1 MREPHSP
8 QSPVGPGSDRKGA
21 SAGPAKDSRAEP
33 TPASG
38 HVSRSDRLTWAE
50 IRRLALRHRKSLWLA
65 NGVAVLATLCTVPVP
80 LLLPLLVDEV
90 LLGHGNAALQWM
102 NHLLPAGWQKPVGY
116 IALML
121 AFTLSLRLCSL
132 VFNVIQARQF
142 ARLSK
147 DIVYRVRLRL
157 IERLKRISLSEYES
171 LGSGTVTTH
180 LVTDLDTLDKFI
192 GETLSK
198 FLVAILTLAGTAT
211 ILMWMHW
218 QLALLILL
226 FNPLVI
232 YATVQLGKRVKSL
245 KKLENDS
252 TSRFT
257 QALTETLD
265 AIQEIRGG
273 NRQGFFLGR
282 LGLRAREVRDYAIA
296 SQWKSDASGR
306 ASGLLFQ
313 FGIDIFRAA
322 AMLTVLFSD
331 LSIGQM
337 LAVFSYLWFMI
348 TPVEQLLN
356 LQYAY
361 YAAGGAM
368 TRINELLA
376 RADEP
381 QYAGGVDPFQQR
393 QTVGIDVRG
402 LCFGYGEE
410 LVLDQLDLSI
420 LAGEK
425 VAIVGASGGGK
436 STLVQLLLGLYTPSA
451 GTIRFGGATMQEI
464 GLDTLREHVAVVLQH
479 PSLFNDSIRANL
491 TMGRERTDDA
501 CWNALQIA
509 QLDATVRALPH
520 GLDSIVGRSG
530 VRLSGGQRQRLAIA
544 RMILANPQVVILDE
558 ATSALDAATEY
569 NLHQAMTHFLQGR
582 TTLIIAHRLSAVKQ
596 ADRVVVFDGGHVA
609 EDGDHQ
615 QLIAD
620 GGLYAKLYGHLQ
632 QV

>member
-1 MREPHSP
+1 MRDDPGDSQPALEP
-8 QSPVGPGSDRKGA
+8 QGTRN
-21 SAGPAKDSRAEP
+21 
-33 TPASG
+33 
-38 HVSRSDRLTWAE
+38 DRLSWAE
-50 IRRLALRHRKSLWLA
+50 IRQLALRHRKALWIA
-65 NGVAVLATLCTVPVP
+65 NGVAVLATLCSVPIP

-90 LLGHGNAALQWM
+90 LLGSGDAALRVM
-102 NHLLPAGWQKPVGY
+102 DHFLPESLQKAVGY
-116 IALML
+116 IGLML
-121 AFTLSLRLCSL
+121 VLTLILRMGALL
-132 VFNVIQARQF
+132 FNVLQARLF
-142 ARLSK
+142 ARLAK
-147 DIVYRVRLRL
+147 DIVYRIRLRL
-157 IERLKRISLSEYES
+157 IERLKRISLREYES
-171 LGSGTVTTH
+171 LGSGMVTTH
-180 LVTDLDTLDKFI
+180 LVTDLDTLDKFV
-192 GETLSK
+192 GETLSR
-198 FLVAILTLAGTAT
+198 FLVATLTLAGTAG
-211 ILMWMHW
+211 ILVWMHW
-218 QLALLILL
+218 KLALLIML

-232 YATVQLGKRVKSL
+232 FATVRLGKRVKQL

-257 QALTETLD
+257 QALSETLD
-265 AIQEIRGG
+265 AIQEVRAG
-273 NRQGFFLGR
+273 NRQSFFLGR
-282 LGLRAREVRDYAIA
+282 LGLRAREVRDYAVN

-348 TPVEQLLN
+348 APVEQLLN

-361 YAAGGAM
+361 YAAGGAL

-376 RADEP
+376 REDEP
-381 QYAGGVDPFQQR
+381 QYPGVVDPFKGR
-393 QTVGIDVRG
+393 DTVGIEVRG
-402 LCFGYGEE
+402 LSFGYGEE
-410 LVLDQLDLSI
+410 RVLDQLNLSI
-420 LAGEK
+420 APGEK

-436 STLVQLLLGLYTPSA
+436 STLVQLLLGLYSA
-451 GTIRFGGATMQEI
+451 QSGTIRFGGSSLQEI
-464 GLDTLREHVAVVLQH
+464 GLERVREHVAVVLQH
-479 PSLFNDSIRANL
+479 PALFNDTVRANL
-491 TMGRERTDDA
+491 TMGRDCSDEA
-501 CWNALQIA
+501 CWAALEVA
-509 QLDATVRALPH
+509 QLESTIRQLPE
-520 GLDSIVGRSG
+520 GLDSVVGRSG

-544 RMILANPQVVILDE
+544 RMVLSEPKVVILDE

-569 NLHQAMTHFLQGR
+569 NLHQALARFLRTR

-596 ADRVVVFDGGHVA
+596 ADRVLVFDGGRIA

>member
-1 MREPHSP
+1 MLDL
-8 QSPVGPGSDRKGA
+8 PGSPDPVPGKP
-21 SAGPAKDSRAEP
+21 PAVP
-33 TPASG
+33 
-38 HVSRSDRLTWAE
+38 DRLSWAE
-50 IRRLALRHRKSLWLA
+50 IRRLALHHKKALWSA
-65 NGVAVLATLCTVPVP
+65 NLVAVFAALCSVPIP

-90 LLGHGNAALQWM
+90 LLGHGDAALKWM
-102 NHLLPAGWQKPVGY
+102 NHLLPSGWQVAAGY
-116 IALML
+116 IGLML
-121 AFTLSLRLCSL
+121 CATLTLRLAAL
-132 VFNVIQARQF
+132 AFNVVQAKLF
-142 ARLSK
+142 AGLAK
-147 DIVYRVRLRL
+147 DIVYRLRIRL
-157 IERLKRISLSEYES
+157 IERLKRISLQEYES

-180 LVTDLDTLDKFI
+180 LVTDLDTLDKFV
-192 GETLSK
+192 GETLSR
-198 FLVAILTLAGTAT
+198 FLVAVLTLTGTAA
-211 ILMWMHW
+211 ILIWMHW

-232 YATVQLGKRVKSL
+232 YFTVQLGKRVKHL

-252 TSRFT
+252 TARFT

-265 AIQEIRGG
+265 AIQEIRAG
-273 NRQGFFLGR
+273 NRQGYFLGR
-282 LGLRAREVRDYAIA
+282 LGLRAREVRDYAVA

-348 TPVEQLLN
+348 GPVEQLLN

-361 YAAGGAM
+361 YAAGGALS
-368 TRINELLA
+368 RLNELLA

-381 QYAGGVDPFQQR
+381 QYPAASDPFAGR
-393 QTVGIDVRG
+393 ETVGIEVRD
-402 LCFGYGEE
+402 LRFAYAEE
-410 LVLDQLDLSI
+410 PVLDQLNLSI
-420 LAGEK
+420 APGEK

-436 STLVQLLLGLYTPSA
+436 STLVQLLLGLYSAQA
-451 GTIRFGGATMQEI
+451 GTIRFGGASLQEI
-464 GLDTLREHVAVVLQH
+464 GLETLREHVAVVLQH
-479 PSLFNDSIRANL
+479 PSLFNDSVRANL
-491 TMGRERTDDA
+491 TMGRDCSDDA
-501 CWNALQIA
+501 CWHALRIA
-509 QLDATVRALPH
+509 QLDATIAALPQ
-520 GLDSIVGRSG
+520 GLDSVVGRSG

-544 RMILANPQVVILDE
+544 RMVLAEPKVVILDE

-569 NLHQAMTHFLQGR
+569 NLHQALARFLSGR

-596 ADRVVVFDGGHVA
+596 ADRVLVFDGGHVA

-615 QLIAD
+615 QLIAE

-632 QV
+632 QT

>member
-1 MREPHSP
+1 VH
-8 QSPVGPGSDRKGA
+8 DLHNDA
-21 SAGPAKDSRAEP
+21 
-33 TPASG
+33 PASRP
-38 HVSRSDRLTWAE
+38 VDRLSWAE
-50 IRRLALRHRKSLWLA
+50 IRRLALHHKKALWVA
-65 NGVAVLATLCTVPVP
+65 NGVALLATLCSVPIP

-90 LLGHGNAALQWM
+90 LLGHGDSALKVM
-102 NHLLPAGWQKPVGY
+102 NHVLPQPWQKAAGY
-116 IALML
+116 IGLML
-121 AFTLSLRLCSL
+121 AVTLLLRCSAL
-132 VFNVIQARQF
+132 LFNVVQARLF
-142 ARLSK
+142 AALAK
-147 DIVYRVRLRL
+147 DIVYRIRIRL
-157 IERLKRISLSEYES
+157 IERLKRISLGEYES

-180 LVTDLDTLDKFI
+180 LVTDLDTLDKFV
-192 GETLSK
+192 GETLSR
-198 FLVAILTLAGTAT
+198 FLVAMLTLVGTAS
-211 ILMWMHW
+211 ILIWMHW
-218 QLALLILL
+218 KLALLIML

-232 YATVQLGKRVKSL
+232 YATVLLGKRVKHL

-265 AIQEIRGG
+265 AIQEVRAG

-282 LGLRAREVRDYAIA
+282 LGQRAREVRDYAVN
-296 SQWKSDASGR
+296 SQWKTDASNR

-348 TPVEQLLN
+348 GPVEQLLN

-361 YAAGGAM
+361 YAAGGALS
-368 TRINELLA
+368 RINELLA

-381 QYAGGVDPFQQR
+381 EYPGGVDPFNGR
-393 QTVGIDVRG
+393 QTVGIEVQG
-402 LCFGYGEE
+402 LSFGYGDE
-410 LVLDQLDLSI
+410 LVLNQMNLSI
-420 LAGEK
+420 APGEK

-436 STLVQLLLGLYTPSA
+436 STLVQLLLGLYTPLA
-451 GTIRFGGATMQEI
+451 GTIRFGGSTQQEI
-464 GLDTLREHVAVVLQH
+464 GLETVRENVAVVLQH
-479 PSLFNDSIRANL
+479 PALFNDTVRANL
-491 TMGRERTDDA
+491 TMGRERSDEA
-501 CWNALQIA
+501 CWQALEIA
-509 QLDATVRALPH
+509 QLHATIRELPK
-520 GLDSIVGRSG
+520 GLDSVVGRSG

-544 RMILANPQVVILDE
+544 RMVLAEPKVVILDE

-569 NLHQAMTHFLQGR
+569 NLHQALARFLSQR

-596 ADRVVVFDGGHVA
+596 ADRVLVFDGGQIA

-615 QLIAD
+615 QLIAE

-632 QV
+632 QL

>member
-1 MREPHSP
+1 MHDLPDD
-8 QSPVGPGSDRKGA
+8 VA
-21 SAGPAKDSRAEP
+21 PAKR
-33 TPASG
+33 
-38 HVSRSDRLTWAE
+38 VDRLSWAE
-50 IRRLALRHRKSLWLA
+50 IRRLALHHKKSLWIA
-65 NGVAVLATLCTVPVP
+65 NGVAVLATLCSVPIP

-90 LLGHGNAALQWM
+90 LLGHGDAALKIM
-102 NHLLPAGWQKPVGY
+102 NLALPDGWQKAAGY
-116 IALML
+116 IGLMLLVTLTLRCAALM
-121 AFTLSLRLCSL
+121 
-132 VFNVIQARQF
+132 FNVVQAKLF
-142 ARLSK
+142 AGLAK
-147 DIVYRVRLRL
+147 DIVYRIRIRL
-157 IERLKRISLSEYES
+157 IERLKRISLGEYES
-171 LGSGTVTTH
+171 LGSGSVTTH
-180 LVTDLDTLDKFI
+180 LVTDLDTLDKFV
-192 GETLSK
+192 GETLSR
-198 FLVAILTLAGTAT
+198 FLVAMLTLVGTAS

-218 QLALLILL
+218 KLALLILL

-232 YATVQLGKRVKSL
+232 YATVQLGKRVKHL

-265 AIQEIRGG
+265 AIQEVRAG

-282 LGLRAREVRDYAIA
+282 LGQRARDVRDYAVN
-296 SQWKSDASGR
+296 SQWKTDASNR

-348 TPVEQLLN
+348 GPVEQLLN

-361 YAAGGAM
+361 YAADGALS
-368 TRINELLA
+368 RINELLS
-376 RADEP
+376 RDDEP
-381 QYAGGVDPFQQR
+381 EYSGGVDPFSGR
-393 QTVGIDVRG
+393 ETVGLEVRG
-402 LCFGYGEE
+402 LSFGYGDE
-410 LVLDQLDLSI
+410 LVLNQMNLSI
-420 LAGEK
+420 APGEK

-436 STLVQLLLGLYTPSA
+436 STLVQLLLGLYTPLA
-451 GTIRFGGATMQEI
+451 GTIRFGGSTQQEI
-464 GLDTLREHVAVVLQH
+464 GLETVRENVAVVLQH
-479 PSLFNDSIRANL
+479 PALFNDTIRANL
-491 TMGRERTDDA
+491 TMGRERSDEA
-501 CWNALQIA
+501 CWQALEIA
-509 QLDATVRALPH
+509 QLHATVRDLPN

-544 RMILANPQVVILDE
+544 RMILAEPKVVILDE

-569 NLHQAMTHFLQGR
+569 NLHQALARFLSNR

-596 ADRVVVFDGGHVA
+596 ADRVLVFDGGQIA

-632 QV
+632 QL

>member
-1 MREPHSP
+1 M
-8 QSPVGPGSDRKGA
+8 PVPDVENPDRRSTA
-21 SAGPAKDSRAEP
+21 PSVDEHPA
-33 TPASG
+33 
-38 HVSRSDRLTWAE
+38 VDRLNWAQ
-50 IRRLALRHRKSLWLA
+50 IRRLALQHRKSLWVA
-65 NGVAVLATLCTVPVP
+65 NGVAVLAVLCSVPIP

-90 LLGHGNAALQWM
+90 LLGKGNSALTFM
-102 NHLLPAGWQKPVGY
+102 NQFLPDSLHKPVGY
-116 IALML
+116 IGLML
-121 AFTLSLRLCSL
+121 VATLCLRLGAL
-132 VFNVIQARQF
+132 VFNVIQSWLF
-142 ARLSK
+142 AGLAK
-147 DIVYRVRLRL
+147 NIVYRIRTRL

-171 LGSGTVTTH
+171 LGSGTVTAH
-180 LVTDLDTLDKFI
+180 LVTDLDTVDKFV

-198 FLVAILTLAGTAT
+198 FLVAMLTLTGTAA

-226 FNPLVI
+226 FNPLVVF
-232 YATVQLGKRVKSL
+232 ATVKLGKRVKHL

-265 AIQEIRGG
+265 AIQEIRAS
-273 NRQGFFLGR
+273 NRQGYFLGL
-282 LGLRAREVRDYAIA
+282 LGLRAREVRDYAVS

-331 LSIGQM
+331 LSIGHM

-348 TPVEQLLN
+348 GPVEQLLN

-361 YAAGGAM
+361 YAAGGAL

-381 QYAGGVDPFQQR
+381 QYPGQTNPFEGR
-393 QTVGIDVRG
+393 QTVSIDVRG
-402 LCFGYGEE
+402 LSFGYNDE

-420 LAGEK
+420 NPGEK

-436 STLVQLLLGLYTPSA
+436 STLVQLLLGLYTPQS
-451 GTIRFGGATMQEI
+451 GVIRFGGSRMQEI
-464 GLDTLREHVAVVLQH
+464 GLDTVRENVAVVLQH
-479 PSLFNDSIRANL
+479 PALFNDTVRANL
-491 TMGRERTDDA
+491 LMGREQDDSA
-501 CWNALQIA
+501 CWQALEIA
-509 QLDATVRALPH
+509 QMDATIRALPL
-520 GLDSIVGRSG
+520 GLDSVVGRSG

-544 RMILANPQVVILDE
+544 RMVLADPKVVILDE

-569 NLHQAMTHFLQGR
+569 NLHQALNRFLSGR

-596 ADRVVVFDGGHVA
+596 ADRVLVFDGGRIA

-620 GGLYAKLYGHLQ
+620 GGLYARLYGHLQ

>member
-1 MREPHSP
+1 MP
-8 QSPVGPGSDRKGA
+8 DRA
-21 SAGPAKDSRAEP
+21 AD
-33 TPASG
+33 TPA
-38 HVSRSDRLTWAE
+38 VERVDRLSWAE
-50 IRRLALRHRKSLWLA
+50 VRRLALHHKKSLWIA
-65 NGVAVLATLCTVPVP
+65 NGVAVLATLCSVPIP

-90 LLGHGNAALQWM
+90 LLGHGDAALKVM
-102 NHLLPAGWQKPVGY
+102 NQVLPSMWQQAAGY
-116 IALML
+116 IGLML
-121 AFTLSLRLCSL
+121 LVTLTLRCSALCFGVL
-132 VFNVIQARQF
+132 QARLF
-142 ARLSK
+142 ARLAK
-147 DIVYRVRLRL
+147 DIVYRIRVRL
-157 IERLKRISLSEYES
+157 IERLKRISLGEYES

-180 LVTDLDTLDKFI
+180 LVTDLDTLDKFV
-192 GETLSK
+192 GETLSR
-198 FLVAILTLAGTAT
+198 FLVAMLTLVGTAS

-218 QLALLILL
+218 KLALLILL

-232 YATVQLGKRVKSL
+232 YATVQLGKRVKHL

-257 QALTETLD
+257 QALSETLD
-265 AIQEIRGG
+265 AIQEVRAG

-282 LGLRAREVRDYAIA
+282 LGQRAQEVRDYAVN
-296 SQWKSDASGR
+296 SQWKTDASNR

-348 TPVEQLLN
+348 GPVEQLLN

-361 YAAGGAM
+361 YAAGGALA
-368 TRINELLA
+368 RINELLA

-381 QYAGGVDPFQQR
+381 QYPGGVDPFKGR
-393 QTVGIDVRG
+393 ETVGIEVQG
-402 LCFGYGEE
+402 LSFGYGDE
-410 LVLDQLDLSI
+410 LVVDQMNLSI
-420 LAGEK
+420 APGEK

-436 STLVQLLLGLYTPSA
+436 STLVQLLLGLYTPVA
-451 GTIRFGGATMQEI
+451 GTIRFGGSTQQEI
-464 GLDTLREHVAVVLQH
+464 GLETVRENVAVVLQH
-479 PSLFNDSIRANL
+479 PALFNDTVRANL
-491 TMGRERTDDA
+491 TMGRSRSDEA
-501 CWNALQIA
+501 CWQALEIA
-509 QLDATVRALPH
+509 QLEATIRALPD

-544 RMILANPQVVILDE
+544 RMILAEPKVVILDE

-569 NLHQAMTHFLQGR
+569 NLHQAMAKFLHGR

-596 ADRVVVFDGGHVA
+596 ADRVLVFDGGQVA

-620 GGLYAKLYGHLQ
+620 GGLYARLYGHLQ
-632 QV
+632 QH

>member
-1 MREPHSP
+1 MP
-8 QSPVGPGSDRKGA
+8 
-21 SAGPAKDSRAEP
+21 
-33 TPASG
+33 
-38 HVSRSDRLTWAE
+38 DRLTWGE
-50 IRRLALRHRKSLWLA
+50 IRRLALRHKKALWIA
-65 NGVAVLATLCTVPVP
+65 NGVAVLATLCSVPIP

-90 LLGHGNAALQWM
+90 LLGNGDAALKVM
-102 NHLLPAGWQKPVGY
+102 NHWLPTAWHSAAGY
-116 IALML
+116 IGLML
-121 AFTLSLRLCSL
+121 VVTLLLRCGALL
-132 VFNVIQARQF
+132 FNVLQARLF
-142 ARLSK
+142 SRLAK
-147 DIVYRVRLRL
+147 DIVFRIRLRL

-180 LVTDLDTLDKFI
+180 LVTDLDTLDKFV
-192 GETLSK
+192 GETLSR
-198 FLVAILTLAGTAT
+198 FLVAVLTLVGTSA
-211 ILMWMHW
+211 ILLWMHW

-232 YATVQLGKRVKSL
+232 YATVQLGKRVKHL

-252 TSRFT
+252 TARFT

-265 AIQEIRGG
+265 SIQEVRAG

-282 LGLRAREVRDYAIA
+282 LGLRAREVRDFAVA
-296 SQWKSDASGR
+296 SQWKSDASNR

-348 TPVEQLLN
+348 GPVEQLLN

-361 YAAGGAM
+361 YAADGAV
-368 TRINELLA
+368 TRINQLLA
-376 RADEP
+376 RSDEP
-381 QYAGGVDPFQQR
+381 QYPGGANPFTGR
-393 QTVGIDVRG
+393 QTVGIEVRD
-402 LCFGYGEE
+402 LSFSYGDEK
-410 LVLDQLDLSI
+410 VLDHLNLTI
-420 LAGEK
+420 APGEK
-425 VAIVGASGGGK
+425 VAIVGTSGGGK
-436 STLVQLLLGLYTPSA
+436 STLVQLLLGLYTPQSGSIHFA
-451 GTIRFGGATMQEI
+451 GASQPEI
-464 GLDTLREHVAVVLQH
+464 GLQTIREHVAVVLQH
-479 PSLFNDSIRANL
+479 PALFNDTVRANL

-501 CWNALQIA
+501 CWQALQIA
-509 QLDATVRALPH
+509 QLDGTIAALPQ

-544 RMILANPQVVILDE
+544 RMVLAEPKVVILDE

-569 NLHQAMTHFLQGR
+569 NLHHALGKFLSGR

-596 ADRVVVFDGGHVA
+596 ADRVLVFDGGRIA

-615 QLIAD
+615 QLIAE
-620 GGLYAKLYGHLQ
+620 GGLYARLYGHLQ
-632 QV
+632 QT

>member
-1 MREPHSP
+1 MLEPSDDNA
-8 QSPVGPGSDRKGA
+8 GKPGGSGA
-21 SAGPAKDSRAEP
+21 
-33 TPASG
+33 
-38 HVSRSDRLTWAE
+38 VFDRLSWAE
-50 IRRLALRHRKSLWLA
+50 IRRLASRHKKALWIA
-65 NGVAVLATLCTVPVP
+65 NGVAVLATLCTVPIP

-90 LLGHGNAALQWM
+90 LLGHGDTALKFM
-102 NHLLPAGWQKPVGY
+102 NHLLPDALEKPVGY
-116 IALML
+116 IGLML
-121 AFTLSLRLCSL
+121 LLTFTLRLGAL
-132 VFNVIQARQF
+132 VFNVIQAKLF

-147 DIVYRVRLRL
+147 DVVYRVRIRL
-157 IERLKRISLSEYES
+157 IERLKRISLGEYES
-171 LGSGTVTTH
+171 LGGGTVTTH

-192 GETLSK
+192 GDTLSR
-198 FLVAILTLAGTAT
+198 FLVAMLTLTGTAS

-218 QLALLILL
+218 KLALLILL

-232 YATVQLGKRVKSL
+232 YATVQLGKRVKHL
-245 KKLENDS
+245 KKQENDS

-265 AIQEIRGG
+265 SIQEVRAG
-273 NRQGFFLGR
+273 NRQGYFLGR
-282 LGLRAREVRDYAIA
+282 LGVRAREVRDYAIS
-296 SQWKSDASGR
+296 SQWKSDASNR

-313 FGIDIFRAA
+313 FGIDVFRAA

-348 TPVEQLLN
+348 GPVEQLLN

-361 YAAGGAM
+361 YAAGGAL
-368 TRINELLA
+368 TRINELLS

-381 QYAGGVDPFQQR
+381 QYRGGVDPFAGQK
-393 QTVGIDVRG
+393 TVGIEIRG
-402 LCFGYGEE
+402 LTFGYGEE
-410 LVLDQLDLSI
+410 NILDQMNLSI
-420 LAGEK
+420 APGEK

-436 STLVQLLLGLYTPSA
+436 STLVQLLLGLYTAQA
-451 GTIRFGGATMQEI
+451 GTIHFGGASQQEI
-464 GLDTLREHVAVVLQH
+464 GLETIRENVSVVLQH
-479 PSLFNDSIRANL
+479 PALFNDTVRANL
-491 TMGRERTDDA
+491 TMGRERSDEA
-501 CWNALQIA
+501 CWRALEIA
-509 QLDATVRALPH
+509 QLEPTVRALPQ

-544 RMILANPQVVILDE
+544 RMVLADPRVVILDE

-569 NLHQAMTHFLQGR
+569 SLHQALARFLNGR

-596 ADRVVVFDGGHVA
+596 ADRVLVFDGGKIA
-609 EDGDHQ
+609 EQGDHQ

-632 QV
+632 HI

>member
-1 MREPHSP
+1 MHDLP
-8 QSPVGPGSDRKGA
+8 DDA
-21 SAGPAKDSRAEP
+21 T
-33 TPASG
+33 TPAR
-38 HVSRSDRLTWAE
+38 VDRLSWAE
-50 IRRLALRHRKSLWLA
+50 IRRLALQHKKSLWIA
-65 NGVAVLATLCTVPVP
+65 NGVAVLATLCSVPIP

-90 LLGHGNAALQWM
+90 LLGHGDAALKIM
-102 NHLLPAGWQKPVGY
+102 NHALPEGWQKAAGY
-116 IALML
+116 IGLML
-121 AFTLSLRLCSL
+121 VVTLTLRCGALL
-132 VFNVIQARQF
+132 FNVVQAKLF
-142 ARLSK
+142 AALAK
-147 DIVYRVRLRL
+147 DIVYRIRLRL
-157 IERLKRISLSEYES
+157 IERLKRISLGEYES

-180 LVTDLDTLDKFI
+180 LVTDLDTLDKFV
-192 GETLSK
+192 GETLSR
-198 FLVAILTLAGTAT
+198 FLVAMLTLVGTAS
-211 ILMWMHW
+211 ILVWMHW
-218 QLALLILL
+218 KLALLIML

-232 YATVQLGKRVKSL
+232 YATVLLGKRVKHL

-265 AIQEIRGG
+265 SIQEVRAG

-282 LGLRAREVRDYAIA
+282 LGQRAREVRDYAIT
-296 SQWKSDASGR
+296 SQWKTDASNR

-348 TPVEQLLN
+348 GPVEQLLN

-361 YAAGGAM
+361 YAAGGALS
-368 TRINELLA
+368 RINELLA

-381 QYAGGVDPFQQR
+381 QYEGGVDPFQGR
-393 QTVGIDVRG
+393 DTVGIEVQG
-402 LCFGYGEE
+402 LSFSYGDE
-410 LVLDQLDLSI
+410 LVLNQMNLSI
-420 LAGEK
+420 APGEK

-436 STLVQLLLGLYTPSA
+436 STLVQLLLGLYTPLA
-451 GTIRFGGATMQEI
+451 GTIRFGGSTQQEI
-464 GLDTLREHVAVVLQH
+464 GLETVRENVAVVLQH
-479 PSLFNDSIRANL
+479 PALFNDTIRANL
-491 TMGRERTDDA
+491 TMGRERSDEA
-501 CWNALQIA
+501 CWQALEIA
-509 QLDATVRALPH
+509 QLHATVRELPN

-544 RMILANPQVVILDE
+544 RMVLADPKVVILDE

-569 NLHQAMTHFLQGR
+569 NLHQALTRFLSQR

-596 ADRVVVFDGGHVA
+596 ADRVLVFDGGQIA

-632 QV
+632 QM